1 MERRPLRLDVK
12 LHHTWGHTR
21 AKTRTLE
28 NTKPYKFK
36 KGNKAAAREK
46 MSPESHARRM
56 AGLYK
61 TWGVQER
68 QRRGERPMTT
78 KHKRTIQKVKRE
90 RIRLNTMREAREI
103 MNIARQYAEASM
115 HKLAEIIANPQP
127 NDQVA
132 VSAINALLERAYGKA
147 TATMINATMDVTG
160 KAQDVTGKEL
170 DTRIKEALTRVEEL
184 AGRAREA
191 PPSEERPDHLRKL
204 N

>member
-1 MERRPLRLDVK
+1 MEKRSLRLDPK
-12 LHHTWGHTR
+12 IRQRWGYKR
-21 AKTRTLE
+21 E
-28 NTKPYKFK
+28 NFADLSIPYRFK
-36 KGNKAAAREK
+36 KGNQFSKKEN
-46 MSPESHARRM
+46 MSAEANARRM
-56 AGLYK
+56 AGLIK
-61 TWGVQER
+61 TWGIHER
-68 QRRGERPMTT
+68 KHRGERVQTG
-78 KHKRTIQKVKRE
+78 KHKQAIKRAKRE

-103 MNIARQYAEASM
+103 MNIARQYAEEAM

-170 DTRIKEALTRVEEL
+170 DTRIKETLARVEEL
-184 AGRAREA
+184 TGGAREA
-191 PPSEERPDHLRKL
+191 PPSEERPTDIRKL